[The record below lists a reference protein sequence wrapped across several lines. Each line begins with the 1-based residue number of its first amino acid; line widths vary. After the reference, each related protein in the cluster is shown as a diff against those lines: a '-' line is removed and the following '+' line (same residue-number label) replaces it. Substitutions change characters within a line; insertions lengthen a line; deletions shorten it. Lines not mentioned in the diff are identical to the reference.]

1 MTSMERKI
9 LIALKR
15 YTYANIGFQE
25 LNGYLHFPPAEKIAM
40 SIQSLQEAHY
50 IEDHEFPNDS
60 YSITASGIEQLK
72 KTAFR
77 NRYVFPALHS
87 VWGYILCAVITAFVT
102 NALT

>member
-15 YTYANIGFQE
+15 YPYANIGFQE

-50 IEDHEFPNDS
+50 IEDQEFPNDS

-72 KTAFR
+72 KQHLGTVMF
-77 NRYVFPALHS
+77 FLP
-87 VWGYILCAVITAFVT
+87 YILYGDTSCAP
-102 NALT
+102 